1 MGRVILFELLIF
13 LLPFLA
19 FAAWAYVK
27 RGDDT
32 TPLFDDAPVFWLSVV
47 GLVGVVIGFLSF
59 SSLERTGTD
68 VVYEPAR
75 MEDGRV
81 VPGRALPRDQVGAN

>member
-1 MGRVILFELLIF
+1 MGRVILFEF
-13 LLPFLA
+13 LLFLVPFAA

-27 RGDDT
+27 RGQDT
-32 TPLFDDAPVFWLSVV
+32 RPIFDDAPLFWLSAI
-47 GLVGVVIGFLSF
+47 GLVAVVIGFLSF

-75 MEDGRV
+75 MEDGRI
-81 VPGRALPRDQVGAN
+81 VPGRAVPREPAGGN

>member
-1 MGRVILFELLIF
+1 MARLILIQLALF
-13 LLPFLA
+13 LLPFVV
-19 FAAWAYVK
+19 FAAWAFMK
-27 RGDDT
+27 RGEKT
-32 TPLFDDAPVFWLSVV
+32 GPLFANAPIFWLTAI

-75 MEDGRV
+75 MEDGRLI
-81 VPGRALPRDQVGAN
+81 PGRAVPR